1 MFHQDTIQCH
11 GVSYRQIVL
20 IFTSNTLRDPEDDSR
35 KHECDILRDV
45 RIAIVG
51 VLLRVLLEHIFEDQ
65 DRHATRK
72 SACHEREADKEDQP
86 CAPDRPTITKA
97 LLSANPVLVNQVDNE
112 HTEQRADPGHP
123 VGETDVDGCGEL
135 RFIVRRMCVCGEYSS
150 VKEGPIRQCEQT
162 TG

>member
-20 IFTSNTLRDPEDDSR
+20 IFTPNTLRDPEDDSR

-65 DRHATRK
+65 DR
-72 SACHEREADKEDQP
+72 
-86 CAPDRPTITKA
+86 
-97 LLSANPVLVNQVDNE
+97 LVNVFLNRQYKIHILDQYVPRYPQV
-112 HTEQRADPGHP
+112 RLP
-123 VGETDVDGCGEL
+123 
-135 RFIVRRMCVCGEYSS
+135 
-150 VKEGPIRQCEQT
+150 
-162 TG
+162 